1 MGQAMEIRR
10 GLLDD
15 PRWLAAAIGGIASA
29 IAALWAMRGLP
40 LGFAAFWL
48 ASLPIF
54 AAGLGFG
61 SASAFGALCVG
72 TLMVLILASEWP
84 ALIYLLGFAL
94 PALLMVA
101 TGLRGGRLDASAP
114 LALIGIWPALVI
126 LLVAVL
132 LADSPGGFDG
142 ALIGSVKQGLARMG
156 IADAGMPVEQ
166 LARIMAPAMAGWM
179 VAALIIC
186 GIGAQTALTR
196 RGMALAATPLWRETR
211 LPIWYGFLP
220 GAAAVIWLSG
230 MGGDSSLPLALFM
243 VLLLPFFLL
252 GLAAVHRRSAG
263 RTARPFMLGVFYA
276 GLVILSVPAAIAV
289 TAFGIFEQWGRRHE
303 PPGGKT

>member
-1 MGQAMEIRR
+1 MEIRR

-48 ASLPIF
+48 TSLPIF

-156 IADAGMPVEQ
+156 MADAGMPVEQ

-289 TAFGIFEQWGRRHE
+289 TAFGIFEQWGRRNE

>member
-1 MGQAMEIRR
+1 MDIRR

-48 ASLPIF
+48 TSLPIF

-61 SASAFGALCVG
+61 SLAAFGALCVG
-72 TLMVLILASEWP
+72 AVMVLILASEWP

-101 TGLRGGRLDASAP
+101 TGLRGGRLDAALP
-114 LALIGIWPALVI
+114 LALTGIWPALVI
-126 LLVAVL
+126 LLVAML
-132 LADSPGGFDG
+132 LAGSPGGFDG
-142 ALIGSVKQGLARMG
+142 ALIGSVKQGLTRMG

-179 VAALIIC
+179 VAALILC
-186 GIGAQTALTR
+186 GIGAQSALAR
-196 RGMALAATPLWRETR
+196 RGLAMAANPRWSEGR

-220 GAAAVIWLSG
+220 SGAALVWLSG
-230 MGGDSSLPLALFM
+230 LGGDSSLPFALFV

-289 TAFGIFEQWGRRHE
+289 TAFGIFEQWGRRNQ
-303 PPGGKT
+303 PPGGMT

>member
-1 MGQAMEIRR
+1 MGQTMEIRR

-15 PRWLAAAIGGIASA
+15 PRWLAAAIGGIVSA

-48 ASLPIF
+48 TSLPIF

-61 SASAFGALCVG
+61 SGSAFGALCVG
-72 TLMVLILASEWP
+72 TVMVLVLASEWP

-101 TGLRGGRLDASAP
+101 TGLRAGRLDASVP
-114 LALIGIWPALVI
+114 MALTGIWPALVI

-132 LADSPGGFDG
+132 LADTPGGFDG
-142 ALIGSVKQGLARMG
+142 ALIGSVKQGLTRMG

-186 GIGAQTALTR
+186 GIGAQTTLTR
-196 RGMALAATPLWRETR
+196 RGMALAATPRWCETR

-220 GAAAVIWLSG
+220 AGAALVWLSG
-230 MGGDSSLPLALFM
+230 MGGDSSLPFALFL

-289 TAFGIFEQWGRRHE
+289 TAFGFFEQWGRRHE

>member
-1 MGQAMEIRR
+1 MEIRR

-15 PRWLAAAIGGIASA
+15 PRWLAAAIGGIVSA

-48 ASLPIF
+48 TSLPIF
-54 AAGLGFG
+54 ATGLGFG
-61 SASAFGALCVG
+61 SGSAFGALCVG
-72 TLMVLILASEWP
+72 TVMVLVLASEWP

-101 TGLRGGRLDASAP
+101 TGLRAGRLDASVP
-114 LALIGIWPALVI
+114 MALTGIWPALVV

-132 LADSPGGFDG
+132 LADTPGGFDG
-142 ALIGSVKQGLARMG
+142 ALIGSVQQGLRRMG

-186 GIGAQTALTR
+186 GIGAQTTLTR
-196 RGMALAATPLWRETR
+196 RGMALAATPRWCETR

-220 GAAAVIWLSG
+220 AGAALVWLSG
-230 MGGDSSLPLALFM
+230 MGGDSSLPFALFL

-289 TAFGIFEQWGRRHE
+289 TAFGFFEQWGRRHE

>member
-1 MGQAMEIRR
+1 MEIRR

-48 ASLPIF
+48 TSLPIF

-61 SASAFGALCVG
+61 SVSAFGALCVG

-114 LALIGIWPALVI
+114 LALTGIWPALVI

-289 TAFGIFEQWGRRHE
+289 TAFGIFEQWGRRNQ
-303 PPGGKT
+303 PPGGMT

>member
-1 MGQAMEIRR
+1 MEIRR

-48 ASLPIF
+48 TSLPIF

-211 LPIWYGFLP
+211 LSMWYGFLP

-289 TAFGIFEQWGRRHE
+289 TAFGIFEQWGRRNE
-303 PPGGKT
+303 LPGGKT

>member
-1 MGQAMEIRR
+1 MGQTMEIRR

-15 PRWLAAAIGGIASA
+15 PRWLAAAIGGIVSA

-48 ASLPIF
+48 TSLPIF

-61 SASAFGALCVG
+61 SGSAFGALCVG
-72 TLMVLILASEWP
+72 TVMVLVLASEWP

-101 TGLRGGRLDASAP
+101 TGLRAGRLDASVP
-114 LALIGIWPALVI
+114 MALTGIWPALVI

-132 LADSPGGFDG
+132 LADTPGGFDG
-142 ALIGSVKQGLARMG
+142 ALIGSVKQGLTRMG

-186 GIGAQTALTR
+186 GIGAQTTLTR
-196 RGMALAATPLWRETR
+196 RGMALAATPRWCETR

-220 GAAAVIWLSG
+220 AGAALIWLSG
-230 MGGDSSLPLALFM
+230 MGGDSSLPFALFL
-243 VLLLPFFLL
+243 VLWLPFFLL

-289 TAFGIFEQWGRRHE
+289 TAFGFFEQWGRRHE

>member
-1 MGQAMEIRR
+1 MEIRR

-48 ASLPIF
+48 TSLPIF

-72 TLMVLILASEWP
+72 TVMVLILASEWP

-101 TGLRGGRLDASAP
+101 TGLRGGRLDASGP
-114 LALIGIWPALVI
+114 LALTGIWPALVI

-211 LPIWYGFLP
+211 LPMWYGFLP

-252 GLAAVHRRSAG
+252 GLAAVHRRSVG

-289 TAFGIFEQWGRRHE
+289 TAFGIFEPWGRRNE

>member
-303 PPGGKT
+303 PPGGKK

>member
-1 MGQAMEIRR
+1 MDIRR

-48 ASLPIF
+48 TSLPIF

-72 TLMVLILASEWP
+72 TVMVLILANEWP

-101 TGLRGGRLDASAP
+101 TGLRAGRLDAALP
-114 LALIGIWPALVI
+114 LALTGIWPALVI
-126 LLVAVL
+126 LLVAML
-132 LADSPGGFDG
+132 LAGSPGGFDG
-142 ALIGSVKQGLARMG
+142 ALIGSVNQGLARMG

-179 VAALIIC
+179 VAALILC
-186 GIGAQTALTR
+186 GTGAQSFLTR
-196 RGMALAATPLWRETR
+196 RGLAVAATPRWSEAR

-220 GAAAVIWLSG
+220 SGAALIWLSG
-230 MGGDSSLPLALFM
+230 MGGDSSLPFALIV

-252 GLAAVHRRSAG
+252 GLAAVHRRSVG

-289 TAFGIFEQWGRRHE
+289 TAFGIFEQWGRRNQ
-303 PPGGKT
+303 PPGGMT

>member
-15 PRWLAAAIGGIASA
+15 PRWLAAAIGGIVSA

-48 ASLPIF
+48 TSLPIF

-61 SASAFGALCVG
+61 SGSAFGALCVG
-72 TLMVLILASEWP
+72 TVMVLVLASEWP

-101 TGLRGGRLDASAP
+101 TGLRAGRLDASVP
-114 LALIGIWPALVI
+114 MALTGIWPALVV

-132 LADSPGGFDG
+132 LADTPGGFDG
-142 ALIGSVKQGLARMG
+142 ALIGSVQQGLRRMG

-186 GIGAQTALTR
+186 GIGAQTTLTR
-196 RGMALAATPLWRETR
+196 RGMALAATPSWCETR

-220 GAAAVIWLSG
+220 AGAALIWLSG
-230 MGGDSSLPLALFM
+230 MGGDSSLPFALFL

-289 TAFGIFEQWGRRHE
+289 TAFGFFEQWGRRHE

>member
-1 MGQAMEIRR
+1 MAIRR

-15 PRWLAAAIGGIASA
+15 PRWLAAAIGGIGSA

-48 ASLPIF
+48 TSLPIF

-61 SASAFGALCVG
+61 SLAAFGALCVG
-72 TLMVLILASEWP
+72 TVMVLMLASEWP

-114 LALIGIWPALVI
+114 LALTGIWPALVI
-126 LLVAVL
+126 LLVAML
-132 LADSPGGFDG
+132 LAGSPGGFDG
-142 ALIGSVKQGLARMG
+142 ALIGSVNQGLARMG

-179 VAALIIC
+179 VAALILC
-186 GIGAQTALTR
+186 GIGAQSALAR
-196 RGMALAATPLWRETR
+196 RGMALAANPRWSEAR

-220 GAAAVIWLSG
+220 SGAALIWLSG
-230 MGGDSSLPLALFM
+230 MGGDSSLPFALFV

-289 TAFGIFEQWGRRHE
+289 TAFGIFEQWGRRNQ
-303 PPGGKT
+303 PPGGMT

>member
-1 MGQAMEIRR
+1 MDIRR

-48 ASLPIF
+48 TSLPIF

-61 SASAFGALCVG
+61 SLAAFGALCVG
-72 TLMVLILASEWP
+72 AVMVLILASEWP

-101 TGLRGGRLDASAP
+101 TGLRGGRLDAALP
-114 LALIGIWPALVI
+114 LALTGIWPALVI
-126 LLVAVL
+126 ILVAML
-132 LADSPGGFDG
+132 LAGSPGGFDG
-142 ALIGSVKQGLARMG
+142 ALIGSVNQGLTRMG

-179 VAALIIC
+179 VAALILC
-186 GIGAQTALTR
+186 GIGAQSALAR
-196 RGMALAATPLWRETR
+196 RGLAMAANPRWSEAR

-220 GAAAVIWLSG
+220 SGAALVWLSG
-230 MGGDSSLPLALFM
+230 LGGDSSLPFALFV

-289 TAFGIFEQWGRRHE
+289 TAFGIFEQWGRRNQ
-303 PPGGKT
+303 PPGGMT

>member
-15 PRWLAAAIGGIASA
+15 PRWLAAAIGGIVSA

-48 ASLPIF
+48 TSLPIF

-61 SASAFGALCVG
+61 SGSAFGALCVG
-72 TLMVLILASEWP
+72 TVMVLVLASEWP

-101 TGLRGGRLDASAP
+101 TGLRAGRLDASVP
-114 LALIGIWPALVI
+114 MALTGIWPALVI

-132 LADSPGGFDG
+132 LADTPGGFDG
-142 ALIGSVKQGLARMG
+142 ALIGSVKQGLTRMG

-186 GIGAQTALTR
+186 GIGAQTTLTR
-196 RGMALAATPLWRETR
+196 RGMALAATPRWCETR

-220 GAAAVIWLSG
+220 AGAALVWLSG
-230 MGGDSSLPLALFM
+230 MGGDSSLPFALFL

-263 RTARPFMLGVFYA
+263 RTARPLMLGVFYA

-289 TAFGIFEQWGRRHE
+289 TAFGFFEQWGRRHE

>member
-1 MGQAMEIRR
+1 
-10 GLLDD
+10 
-15 PRWLAAAIGGIASA
+15 
-29 IAALWAMRGLP
+29 MRGLP

-48 ASLPIF
+48 TSLPIF

-72 TLMVLILASEWP
+72 TVMVLILASEWP
-84 ALIYLLGFAL
+84 ALIYLLGFTL

-101 TGLRGGRLDASAP
+101 TGLRGGRIDPALP
-114 LALIGIWPALVI
+114 LALTGIWPALVI
-126 LLVAVL
+126 LLVAML
-132 LADSPGGFDG
+132 LAGTAGGFDG
-142 ALIGSVKQGLARMG
+142 ALIGSVNQGLSRMG

-179 VAALIIC
+179 VAALILC
-186 GIGAQTALTR
+186 GIGAQSALTR
-196 RGMALAATPLWRETR
+196 RGLAMAATPRWCEAR

-220 GAAAVIWLSG
+220 SGAALIWLSG
-230 MGGDSSLPLALFM
+230 MGGDSSLPFALFV

-289 TAFGIFEQWGRRHE
+289 TAFGIFEQWGRRNQ
-303 PPGGKT
+303 PPGGMT

>member
-1 MGQAMEIRR
+1 
-10 GLLDD
+10 
-15 PRWLAAAIGGIASA
+15 
-29 IAALWAMRGLP
+29 
-40 LGFAAFWL
+40 
-48 ASLPIF
+48 
-54 AAGLGFG
+54 
-61 SASAFGALCVG
+61 
-72 TLMVLILASEWP
+72 MVLILASEWP

-101 TGLRGGRLDASAP
+101 TGLRAGRLDASRP
-114 LALIGIWPALVI
+114 LALTGIWPALVI

-252 GLAAVHRRSAG
+252 GLAAVHRRSVG

-289 TAFGIFEQWGRRHE
+289 TAFGIFEQWGRRNE
-303 PPGGKT
+303 LPGGKT

>member
-1 MGQAMEIRR
+1 MEIRR

-48 ASLPIF
+48 TSLPIF

-230 MGGDSSLPLALFM
+230 MGGESSLPLALFM

-252 GLAAVHRRSAG
+252 GLAAVHRRSVG

-289 TAFGIFEQWGRRHE
+289 TAFGIFEQWGRRNE

>member
-1 MGQAMEIRR
+1 MEIRR

-48 ASLPIF
+48 TSLPIF

-156 IADAGMPVEQ
+156 MADAGMPVEQ

-289 TAFGIFEQWGRRHE
+289 TAFGIFEHWGRRNE
-303 PPGGKT
+303 LPGGKT

>member
-1 MGQAMEIRR
+1 MGQAMDIRR

-48 ASLPIF
+48 TSLPIF

-61 SASAFGALCVG
+61 SFSAFGALGIG

-101 TGLRGGRLDASAP
+101 TGLRGGRLDAALP
-114 LALIGIWPALVI
+114 LALTGIWPALVI
-126 LLVAVL
+126 LLVSML
-132 LADSPGGFDG
+132 LAGSPGGFDG
-142 ALIGSVKQGLARMG
+142 ALIGSVKQGLSRMG

-179 VAALIIC
+179 VAALILC
-186 GIGAQTALTR
+186 GIGAQSALAR
-196 RGMALAATPLWRETR
+196 RGMAMAANPRWSEAH

-220 GAAAVIWLSG
+220 SGAALVWLSG
-230 MGGDSSLPLALFM
+230 LGGDSSLPFALFV

-289 TAFGIFEQWGRRHE
+289 TAFGIFEQWGRRNQ
-303 PPGGKT
+303 PPGGMT

>member
-1 MGQAMEIRR
+1 MAIRR
-10 GLLDD
+10 RLLDD

-48 ASLPIF
+48 TSLPIF

-61 SASAFGALCVG
+61 SLAAFGALCVG
-72 TLMVLILASEWP
+72 TVMVLMLASEWP

-114 LALIGIWPALVI
+114 LALTGIWPALVI
-126 LLVAVL
+126 LLVAML
-132 LADSPGGFDG
+132 LAGSPGGFDG
-142 ALIGSVKQGLARMG
+142 ALIGSVNQGLARMG

-179 VAALIIC
+179 VAALILC
-186 GIGAQTALTR
+186 GIGAQSALAR
-196 RGMALAATPLWRETR
+196 RGMALAANPRWSETR

-252 GLAAVHRRSAG
+252 GLAAVHRRSIG

-289 TAFGIFEQWGRRHE
+289 TAFGIFEQWGRRNE
-303 PPGGKT
+303 LPGGKT

>member
-1 MGQAMEIRR
+1 MEIRR

-48 ASLPIF
+48 TSLPIF

-211 LPIWYGFLP
+211 LPMWYGFLP

-230 MGGDSSLPLALFM
+230 MGGDSSLPLALFL

-252 GLAAVHRRSAG
+252 GLAAVHRRSVG

-289 TAFGIFEQWGRRHE
+289 TAFGIFEQWGRRNE

>member
-1 MGQAMEIRR
+1 MEIRR

-48 ASLPIF
+48 TSLPIF

-211 LPIWYGFLP
+211 LPMWYGFLP

-230 MGGDSSLPLALFM
+230 MGGDSSLPFALFL

-252 GLAAVHRRSAG
+252 GLAAVHRRSIG

-289 TAFGIFEQWGRRHE
+289 TAFGIFEQWGRRNE
-303 PPGGKT
+303 LPGGKT

>member
-1 MGQAMEIRR
+1 MEIRR

-48 ASLPIF
+48 TSLPIF

-72 TLMVLILASEWP
+72 TLIVLILASEWP

-289 TAFGIFEQWGRRHE
+289 TAFGIFEQWGRRNE

>member
-1 MGQAMEIRR
+1 MELRR

-48 ASLPIF
+48 TSLPIF

-94 PALLMVA
+94 PAL
-101 TGLRGGRLDASAP
+101 
-114 LALIGIWPALVI
+114 VI

-132 LADSPGGFDG
+132 LAGSPGGFDG
-142 ALIGSVKQGLARMG
+142 ALIGSVKQGLSRMG

-179 VAALIIC
+179 VAALILC
-186 GIGAQTALTR
+186 GIGAQSALAR
-196 RGMALAATPLWRETR
+196 RGMALASNPRWSETR

-220 GAAAVIWLSG
+220 SGAALIWLSG
-230 MGGDSSLPLALFM
+230 MGGESSLPFALFV

-289 TAFGIFEQWGRRHE
+289 TAFGIFEQWGRRNQ
-303 PPGGKT
+303 PPGGMT

>member
-1 MGQAMEIRR
+1 MEIRR

-48 ASLPIF
+48 TSLPIF

-72 TLMVLILASEWP
+72 TLIVLILASEWP

-101 TGLRGGRLDASAP
+101 TGLRGGRVDASAP

-289 TAFGIFEQWGRRHE
+289 TAFGIFEQWGRRNE
-303 PPGGKT
+303 LPGGKT

>member
-1 MGQAMEIRR
+1 MEIRR

-48 ASLPIF
+48 TSLPIF

-72 TLMVLILASEWP
+72 ALMVLILASEWP

-156 IADAGMPVEQ
+156 MADAGMPVEQ

-289 TAFGIFEQWGRRHE
+289 TAFGIFEQWGRRNE
-303 PPGGKT
+303 LPGGKT

>member
-1 MGQAMEIRR
+1 MGQTMEIRR

-15 PRWLAAAIGGIASA
+15 PRWLAAAIGGIVSA

-48 ASLPIF
+48 TSLPIF

-61 SASAFGALCVG
+61 SGSAFGALCVG
-72 TLMVLILASEWP
+72 TVMVLVLASEWP

-101 TGLRGGRLDASAP
+101 TGLRAGRLDASVP
-114 LALIGIWPALVI
+114 MALTGIWPALVI

-132 LADSPGGFDG
+132 LADTPGGFDG
-142 ALIGSVKQGLARMG
+142 ALIGSVKQGLTRMG

-186 GIGAQTALTR
+186 GIGAQTTLTR
-196 RGMALAATPLWRETR
+196 RGMALAATPRWCETR

-220 GAAAVIWLSG
+220 AGAALIWLSG
-230 MGGDSSLPLALFM
+230 MGGDSSLPFALFL

-263 RTARPFMLGVFYA
+263 RTARPLMLGVFYA

-289 TAFGIFEQWGRRHE
+289 TAFGFFEQWGRRHE

>member
-1 MGQAMEIRR
+1 MEIRR

-48 ASLPIF
+48 TSLPIF

-61 SASAFGALCVG
+61 SLSAFGALCVG

-156 IADAGMPVEQ
+156 MADAGMPVEQ

-289 TAFGIFEQWGRRHE
+289 TAFGIFEQWGRRNE

>member
-1 MGQAMEIRR
+1 MEIRR

-48 ASLPIF
+48 TSLPIF

-156 IADAGMPVEQ
+156 MADAGMPVEQ

-230 MGGDSSLPLALFM
+230 MGGESSLPLALFM

-252 GLAAVHRRSAG
+252 GLAAVHRRSVG

-303 PPGGKT
+303 PPGGKK

>member
-1 MGQAMEIRR
+1 MGQTMEIRR

-15 PRWLAAAIGGIASA
+15 PRWLAAAIGGIVSA

-48 ASLPIF
+48 TSLPIF

-61 SASAFGALCVG
+61 SGSAFGALCVG
-72 TLMVLILASEWP
+72 TVMVLVLASEWP

-101 TGLRGGRLDASAP
+101 TGLRAGRLDASVP
-114 LALIGIWPALVI
+114 MALTGIWPALVI

-132 LADSPGGFDG
+132 LADTPGGFDG
-142 ALIGSVKQGLARMG
+142 ALIGSVKQGLTRMG

-186 GIGAQTALTR
+186 GIGAQTTLTR
-196 RGMALAATPLWRETR
+196 RGMALAATPRWCETR

-220 GAAAVIWLSG
+220 AGAALVWLSG
-230 MGGDSSLPLALFM
+230 MGGDSSLPFALFL

-263 RTARPFMLGVFYA
+263 RTARPLMLGVFYA

-289 TAFGIFEQWGRRHE
+289 TAFGFFEQWGRRHE

>member
-48 ASLPIF
+48 TSLPIF

-72 TLMVLILASEWP
+72 TVMVLILASEWP

-142 ALIGSVKQGLARMG
+142 ALIGAVKQGLARMG

-186 GIGAQTALTR
+186 GIGAQTTLTR
-196 RGMALAATPLWRETR
+196 RGMALAATPRWCETR
-211 LPIWYGFLP
+211 LPMWYGFLP

-243 VLLLPFFLL
+243 VLMLPFFLL
-252 GLAAVHRRSAG
+252 GLAAVHRRSVG

-289 TAFGIFEQWGRRHE
+289 TAFGIFEQWGRRNE
-303 PPGGKT
+303 LPGGKT

>member
-1 MGQAMEIRR
+1 
-10 GLLDD
+10 
-15 PRWLAAAIGGIASA
+15 
-29 IAALWAMRGLP
+29 MRGLP

-48 ASLPIF
+48 TSLPIF

-61 SASAFGALCVG
+61 TLAAFGALCVG
-72 TLMVLILASEWP
+72 TVMVLMLASEWP

-114 LALIGIWPALVI
+114 LALTGIWPALVI
-126 LLVAVL
+126 LLVAML
-132 LADSPGGFDG
+132 LAGSPGGFDG
-142 ALIGSVKQGLARMG
+142 ALIGSVNQGLARMG

-179 VAALIIC
+179 VAALILC
-186 GIGAQTALTR
+186 GIGAQSALAR
-196 RGMALAATPLWRETR
+196 RGLAIAANPRWSETR
-211 LPIWYGFLP
+211 LPIWYGLLP
-220 GAAAVIWLSG
+220 SGAALIWLSG
-230 MGGDSSLPLALFM
+230 MGGESSLPFALFV

-289 TAFGIFEQWGRRHE
+289 TVFGIFEQWGRRNE
-303 PPGGKT
+303 PPGGMT

>member
-1 MGQAMEIRR
+1 
-10 GLLDD
+10 
-15 PRWLAAAIGGIASA
+15 
-29 IAALWAMRGLP
+29 
-40 LGFAAFWL
+40 
-48 ASLPIF
+48 
-54 AAGLGFG
+54 
-61 SASAFGALCVG
+61 
-72 TLMVLILASEWP
+72 
-84 ALIYLLGFAL
+84 
-94 PALLMVA
+94 
-101 TGLRGGRLDASAP
+101 
-114 LALIGIWPALVI
+114 LALTGIWPALVI

-142 ALIGSVKQGLARMG
+142 ALIDSVKQGLARMG
-156 IADAGMPVEQ
+156 MADAGMPVEQ

-186 GIGAQTALTR
+186 GIGAQSVLTR

-289 TAFGIFEQWGRRHE
+289 TAFGIFEQWGRRNE
-303 PPGGKT
+303 LPGGKT

>member
-1 MGQAMEIRR
+1 MDIRR

-48 ASLPIF
+48 TSLPIF

-61 SASAFGALCVG
+61 TLAAFGALCVG
-72 TLMVLILASEWP
+72 TVMVLMLASEWP

-114 LALIGIWPALVI
+114 LALTGIWPALVI
-126 LLVAVL
+126 LLVAML
-132 LADSPGGFDG
+132 LAGSPGGFDG
-142 ALIGSVKQGLARMG
+142 ALIGSVNQGLARMG

-179 VAALIIC
+179 VAALILC
-186 GIGAQTALTR
+186 GIGAQSALAR
-196 RGMALAATPLWRETR
+196 RGLAIAANPRWSETR
-211 LPIWYGFLP
+211 LPIWYGLLP
-220 GAAAVIWLSG
+220 SGAALIWLSG
-230 MGGDSSLPLALFM
+230 MGGESSLPFALFV

-289 TAFGIFEQWGRRHE
+289 TVFGIFEQWGRRNE
-303 PPGGKT
+303 PPGGMT

>member
-1 MGQAMEIRR
+1 MEIRR

-48 ASLPIF
+48 TSLPIF

-72 TLMVLILASEWP
+72 TLIVLILASEWP

-101 TGLRGGRLDASAP
+101 TGLRGGRVDASAP

-156 IADAGMPVEQ
+156 MADAGMPVEQ

-186 GIGAQTALTR
+186 GIGAQSVLTR

-220 GAAAVIWLSG
+220 SAAAVIWLSG

-289 TAFGIFEQWGRRHE
+289 TAFGIFEQWGRRNE
-303 PPGGKT
+303 LPGGKT

>member
-1 MGQAMEIRR
+1 MGQTMEIRR

-15 PRWLAAAIGGIASA
+15 PRWLAAAIGGIVSA

-48 ASLPIF
+48 TSLPIF

-61 SASAFGALCVG
+61 SGSAFGALCVG
-72 TLMVLILASEWP
+72 TVMVLVLASEWP

-101 TGLRGGRLDASAP
+101 TGLRAGRLDASVP
-114 LALIGIWPALVI
+114 MALTGIWPALVV

-132 LADSPGGFDG
+132 LADTPGGFDG
-142 ALIGSVKQGLARMG
+142 ALIGSVQQGLRRMG

-186 GIGAQTALTR
+186 GIGAQTTLTR
-196 RGMALAATPLWRETR
+196 RGMALAATPRWCETR

-220 GAAAVIWLSG
+220 AGAALIWLSG
-230 MGGDSSLPLALFM
+230 MGGDSSLPFALFL

-289 TAFGIFEQWGRRHE
+289 TAFGFFEQWGRRHE